1 MANRLVDLLITYR
14 IVKLMSTDFKDQ
26 EAFKFGIID
35 KDGKVLRKSSKLN
48 TEAEKDSYTVLHR
61 FVFNLKRI
69 LAKFGLKSSISN
81 FATALAL
88 ILKENQELIKYKSLI
103 ESSII
108 TYLKETN
115 QYEEMFST
123 VSNIKESLEQP
134 YMTCFG
140 IDVYERNG
148 ELISE
153 YEIV

>member
-123 VSNIKESLEQP
+123 VSNIKESLDKP

-148 ELISE
+148 VLVSE
-153 YEIV
+153 YESV

>member
-48 TEAEKDSYTVLHR
+48 TEAERDSYTVLHR

-69 LAKFGLKSSISN
+69 LSKFGLKSSISN

-123 VSNIKESLEQP
+123 IREIKESNKQP

-140 IDVYERNG
+140 IDIYEKNG

-153 YEIV
+153 YENV

>member
-48 TEAEKDSYTVLHR
+48 TEAERDSYTVLHR

-69 LAKFGLKSSISN
+69 LSKFGLKSSISN

-153 YEIV
+153 YEII

>member
-1 MANRLVDLLITYR
+1 M
-14 IVKLMSTDFKDQ
+14 
-26 EAFKFGIID
+26 
-35 KDGKVLRKSSKLN
+35 
-48 TEAEKDSYTVLHR
+48 LHR

-69 LAKFGLKSSISN
+69 LSKFGLKSSISN

-123 VSNIKESLEQP
+123 IREIKESNKQP

-140 IDVYERNG
+140 IDIYEKNG

-153 YEIV
+153 YENV

>member
-35 KDGKVLRKSSKLN
+35 ANGKVLRKSSKLN

-69 LAKFGLKSSISN
+69 LSKFGLKSSISN

-123 VSNIKESLEQP
+123 IREIKESDEQP

-140 IDVYERNG
+140 IDVYEKNG
-148 ELISE
+148 KLISE
-153 YEIV
+153 YENV

>member
-14 IVKLMSTDFKDQ
+14 IVKLMATDFKDQ

-69 LAKFGLKSSISN
+69 LSKFGLKSSISN

-123 VSNIKESLEQP
+123 IREIKESNKQP

-140 IDVYERNG
+140 IDIYEKNG

-153 YEIV
+153 YENV

>member
-1 MANRLVDLLITYR
+1 MANRAIDFLITYR
-14 IVKLMSTDFKDQ
+14 IVKLLSTDFKNQ

-35 KDGKVLRKSSKLN
+35 ANGKVLRPSRTLN
-48 TEAEKDSYTVLHR
+48 TQAELDSYTVLHR
-61 FVFNLKRI
+61 FIFNLKRI
-69 LAKFGLKSSISN
+69 IAKFGLKSSLSN
-81 FATALAL
+81 FAVALAF
-88 ILKENQELIKYKSLI
+88 ILKENQELKKHKSLI

-123 VSNIKESLEQP
+123 IREIKESNKQP

-140 IDVYERNG
+140 IDIYEKNG

-153 YEIV
+153 YENV

>member
-1 MANRLVDLLITYR
+1 MANRIVDLLITYR
-14 IVKLMSTDFKDQ
+14 IVKLMATDFKNQ
-26 EAFKFGIID
+26 EAFKYGIID
-35 KDGKVLRKSSKLN
+35 ANGKQLRKNRDLN

-81 FATALAL
+81 FAVALAF
-88 ILKENQELIKYKSLI
+88 ILKENQELIKHKSLI
-103 ESSII
+103 ESAVI

-115 QYEEMFST
+115 QYDEMIKEISI
-123 VSNIKESLEQP
+123 IKESTEKP

-140 IDVYERNG
+140 IDIYEKNG
-148 ELISE
+148 ELVSE

>member
-1 MANRLVDLLITYR
+1 
-14 IVKLMSTDFKDQ
+14 MSTDFKDQ

-48 TEAEKDSYTVLHR
+48 TEAERDSYTVLHR

-115 QYEEMFST
+115 QYEEMFSR
-123 VSNIKESLEQP
+123 VNNIKESLEQP

>member
-35 KDGKVLRKSSKLN
+35 KDGKVLRKSGKLN

-69 LAKFGLKSSISN
+69 LSKFGLKSSISN

-123 VSNIKESLEQP
+123 IREIKESDEQP

-140 IDVYERNG
+140 IDVYEKNG
-148 ELISE
+148 KLISE
-153 YEIV
+153 YENV

>member
-35 KDGKVLRKSSKLN
+35 ANGKVLRKSSKLN
-48 TEAEKDSYTVLHR
+48 TEAEKDSYTVLNR
-61 FVFNLKRI
+61 YVFNLKRI

-88 ILKENQELIKYKSLI
+88 ILKENQELIKYKSSI

-115 QYEEMFST
+115 QYEEMFNT

-153 YEIV
+153 YENV

>member
-14 IVKLMSTDFKDQ
+14 IVKLMATDFKDQ

-35 KDGKVLRKSSKLN
+35 ANGKQLRKNRELN
-48 TEAEKDSYTVLHR
+48 TEAEKNSYTVLHR

-123 VSNIKESLEQP
+123 IREIKESNKQP

-140 IDVYERNG
+140 IDIYEKNG

-153 YEIV
+153 YENV

>member
-48 TEAEKDSYTVLHR
+48 TEAERNSYTVLHR
-61 FVFNLKRI
+61 FIFNLKRI

-115 QYEEMFST
+115 QYEEMFSR
-123 VSNIKESLEQP
+123 VNNIKESLEQP

>member
-123 VSNIKESLEQP
+123 VSNIKESSEQP

-153 YEIV
+153 YENV

>member
-14 IVKLMSTDFKDQ
+14 IVKLLSIDFKNQ
-26 EAFKFGIID
+26 EAFKYGIID
-35 KDGKVLRKSSKLN
+35 AKGKVLRKSNTLN

-69 LAKFGLKSSISN
+69 LAKFNLTSSLSN
-81 FATALAL
+81 FAVALAFV
-88 ILKENQELIKYKSLI
+88 LKENQELIKHKSLI
-103 ESSII
+103 ESAVI

-115 QYEEMFST
+115 QYNNMIKE
-123 VSNIKESLEQP
+123 VSAIKESVEQP

-140 IDVYERNG
+140 IDIYEKNG
-148 ELISE
+148 ELVSE

>member
-1 MANRLVDLLITYR
+1 MANRIVDLLITYR
-14 IVKLMSTDFKDQ
+14 IVKLMSTDFKNQ
-26 EAFKFGIID
+26 EAFKYGIID
-35 KDGKVLRKSSKLN
+35 ANGKQLRKNRELN

-81 FATALAL
+81 FAVALAF
-88 ILKENQELIKYKSLI
+88 ILKENQELIKHKSLI
-103 ESSII
+103 ESAVI

-115 QYEEMFST
+115 QYDEM
-123 VSNIKESLEQP
+123 IKEISIINESTERP

-140 IDVYERNG
+140 IDIYERNG
-148 ELISE
+148 ELVSE

>member
-48 TEAEKDSYTVLHR
+48 TEAERDSYTVLHR

-123 VSNIKESLEQP
+123 IREIKESNEQP

-140 IDVYERNG
+140 IDVYEKNG
-148 ELISE
+148 KLISE
-153 YEIV
+153 YENV

>member
-115 QYEEMFST
+115 QYEEMFSR
-123 VSNIKESLEQP
+123 VNNIKESLEQP

-153 YEIV
+153 YEII

>member
-1 MANRLVDLLITYR
+1 
-14 IVKLMSTDFKDQ
+14 MSTDFKDQ

-48 TEAEKDSYTVLHR
+48 TEAERNSYTVLHR
-61 FVFNLKRI
+61 FIFNLKRI
-69 LAKFGLKSSISN
+69 LAKFGLKSSLSN

-88 ILKENQELIKYKSLI
+88 ILKENEEMIKHKSLI

-115 QYEEMFST
+115 QYDKLLNDVRVINESNEE
-123 VSNIKESLEQP
+123 P

-140 IDVYERNG
+140 IDIYEKNG

-153 YEIV
+153 YENV

>member
-14 IVKLMSTDFKDQ
+14 IVKLLSTDFKNQ

-35 KDGKVLRKSSKLN
+35 KDGKVLRKSNTLN

-69 LAKFGLKSSISN
+69 MSKLGLKSSLSN
-81 FATALAL
+81 FAVALAF
-88 ILKENQELIKYKSLI
+88 ILKENQELIKHKSLI
-103 ESSII
+103 ESAVI

-115 QYEEMFST
+115 QYNDMIKEISI
-123 VSNIKESLEQP
+123 IKESKENP

-140 IDVYERNG
+140 IDIYERNG
-148 ELISE
+148 ELVSE
-153 YEIV
+153 YEII